1 MAIYGPENNEELY
14 HIGVKRRSGRYP
26 WGSGKEPYQ
35 SNPAMAKKATIRK
48 KPETFWEKRRKA
60 QAAKQR
66 EKTKVAKA
74 RTEDKTVNANEAK
87 PASQKA
93 KEMSDEDQLYFSIDA
108 NNHMFFAF
116 NRLINEKETLI
127 INDDDT
133 FDEKKKYLEIKRE
146 ENNIKIIF
154 HNNISNSYD
163 KFNIFIKNIF
173 NDGRSKMSSDV
184 KSKLCKL
191 FFELEEILQNKN
203 HQYTLDEY
211 YELLKSKNN
220 IKEDNPF
227 IKRLSCN

>member
-1 MAIYGPENNEELY
+1 MDLDKQKIKFKVTKNGSITNINISLGYFNDNDLEKILEL
-14 HIGVKRRSGRYP
+14 S
-26 WGSGKEPYQ
+26 
-35 SNPAMAKKATIRK
+35 
-48 KPETFWEKRRKA
+48 
-60 QAAKQR
+60 
-66 EKTKVAKA
+66 
-74 RTEDKTVNANEAK
+74 
-87 PASQKA
+87 
-93 KEMSDEDQLYFSIDA
+93 MSDDFNFFGTSFIDDEDQLEFSIDV
-108 NNHMFFAF
+108 NNPMFFAF

-127 INDDDT
+127 IDDDDT

-173 NDGRSKMSSDV
+173 NDGRSKMSNDV

-227 IKRLSCN
+227 IKRLICN

>member
-1 MAIYGPENNEELY
+1 MDLD
-14 HIGVKRRSGRYP
+14 
-26 WGSGKEPYQ
+26 
-35 SNPAMAKKATIRK
+35 
-48 KPETFWEKRRKA
+48 
-60 QAAKQR
+60 KQR
-66 EKTKVAKA
+66 IKFKITENGSIANINISLGYFNDNDLEKIL
-74 RTEDKTVNANEAK
+74 EL
-87 PASQKA
+87 S
-93 KEMSDEDQLYFSIDA
+93 MSDDFNFFGTSFIDDEDQLEFSIDA
-108 NNHMFFAF
+108 NNPMFFAF
-116 NRLINEKETLI
+116 NRLINGKETLI
-127 INDDDT
+127 IDDDDT

-173 NDGRSKMSSDV
+173 NDGRSKMPSDV

-227 IKRLSCN
+227 IKRLICN

>member
-1 MAIYGPENNEELY
+1 MGLDKQKIKFKITKNGSIANINISLGYFNDNDLEKILEL
-14 HIGVKRRSGRYP
+14 S
-26 WGSGKEPYQ
+26 
-35 SNPAMAKKATIRK
+35 
-48 KPETFWEKRRKA
+48 
-60 QAAKQR
+60 
-66 EKTKVAKA
+66 
-74 RTEDKTVNANEAK
+74 
-87 PASQKA
+87 
-93 KEMSDEDQLYFSIDA
+93 MSDDFNFFGTSFIEDEDQLEFSIDA
-108 NNHMFFAF
+108 NNPMFFAF

-184 KSKLCKL
+184 KSKLCKF

>member
-1 MAIYGPENNEELY
+1 MVLDKQKIKFKITKNGSIANINISLGYFNDNDLEKILEL
-14 HIGVKRRSGRYP
+14 S
-26 WGSGKEPYQ
+26 
-35 SNPAMAKKATIRK
+35 
-48 KPETFWEKRRKA
+48 
-60 QAAKQR
+60 
-66 EKTKVAKA
+66 
-74 RTEDKTVNANEAK
+74 
-87 PASQKA
+87 
-93 KEMSDEDQLYFSIDA
+93 MSDDFNFFGTSFIEDEDQLEFSIDA
-108 NNHMFFAF
+108 NNPMFFAF

-133 FDEKKKYLEIKRE
+133 FDEKKKYLEINRE

>member
-1 MAIYGPENNEELY
+1 MGLDKQKIKFKITKNGSIANINISLGYFNDNDLEKILEL
-14 HIGVKRRSGRYP
+14 S
-26 WGSGKEPYQ
+26 
-35 SNPAMAKKATIRK
+35 
-48 KPETFWEKRRKA
+48 
-60 QAAKQR
+60 
-66 EKTKVAKA
+66 
-74 RTEDKTVNANEAK
+74 
-87 PASQKA
+87 
-93 KEMSDEDQLYFSIDA
+93 MSDDFNFFGTSFIEDEDQLEFSIDA
-108 NNHMFFAF
+108 NNPMFFAF

-127 INDDDT
+127 IDDDDT

-191 FFELEEILQNKN
+191 FLELEEILQNKN